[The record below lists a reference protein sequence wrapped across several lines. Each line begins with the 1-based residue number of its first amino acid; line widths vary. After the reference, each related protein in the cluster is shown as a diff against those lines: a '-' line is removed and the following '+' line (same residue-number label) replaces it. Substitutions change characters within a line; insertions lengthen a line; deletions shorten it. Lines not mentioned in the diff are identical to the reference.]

1 MIKKLTILTAT
12 MFACFG
18 VFSQQAIAQQVDA
31 SPIEQIENI
40 VTPYNLTISQD
51 GNNAI
56 FSWNHGPIFF
66 DDIESYDDFIFE
78 NIGDYILV
86 DVDSSPTYGF
96 GYGISFPNEG
106 YTGSYIVINTLA
118 TTPPLSEE
126 DWQHTAEINFRL
138 FCRDVS

>member
-86 DVDSSPTYGF
+86 DVDALLRMDLDMAFHSPTKV
-96 GYGISFPNEG
+96 IQVH
-106 YTGSYIVINTLA
+106 IVINTLA

-126 DWQHTAEINFRL
+126 DWANTQRK
-138 FCRDVS
+138 